1 MAAKANA
8 FMDGRDYVI
17 PDDIKEICKDVLRH
31 RIGLTYEAQADRVS
45 SEDIIDEL
53 LQKKVKTP

>member
-31 RIGLTYEAQADRVS
+31 RIGLTYEAQADRIT